1 MEQKEIGTPSVR
13 YSQDRCNNLE
23 DIWQDQYEFNR
34 LILPS
39 PPEEMA
45 PEQRQYWHEK
55 YTLLLNKELMEVLD
69 ETEFKPH
76 RKVTGKMVRSNMI
89 EELVDVFKYW
99 MCLCQVHGVSAEE
112 IMNEYH
118 RKSNVVKQ
126 RYFQEKVLKYDGKI
140 VGVDIDGVLADYPRS
155 FVEFINKETGSK
167 YHWRDIKDYNISDQ
181 LIKMGLHPLDAVRL
195 KHLYRDSGQK
205 RFIPVV
211 EGARQFLE
219 ELKYM
224 GYIVVLLTSRPVNEY
239 KRIFADTQ
247 YWLAEN
253 KLHYD
258 AILFDEAKG
267 ERLVKEFGKD
277 KVEFFVDDVAGFANG
292 ISEAGFRCY
301 LINKPY
307 NEDVPVHTKVIR
319 TDDLHEVILRT
330 RHLKHREGKS

>member
-1 MEQKEIGTPSVR
+1 MGIKR
-13 YSQDRCNNLE
+13 YDEYRKNNLP
-23 DIWQDQYEFNR
+23 DIWDDQYEFNR
-34 LILPS
+34 LILPCS
-39 PPEEMA
+39 PEEMT

-55 YTLLLNKELMEVLD
+55 YTLLMNKELMEVLD

-76 RKVTGKMVRSNMI
+76 RKITGKKTVRSNLT
-89 EELVDVFKYW
+89 EELVDVMKYW

-112 IMNEYH
+112 IMDEYH

-126 RYFQEKVLKYDGKI
+126 RFFQERVLKYDGKI

-155 FVEFINKETGSK
+155 FVEFVNEQLGTS
-167 YHWRDIKDYNISDQ
+167 YDYRTIKNYNVPEQ
-181 LIKMGLHPLDAVRL
+181 LGLPAAESARL

-205 RFIPVV
+205 RFIPVI
-211 EGARQFLE
+211 EGARQFLD

-224 GYIVVLLTSRPVNEY
+224 GYIVVLLTSRPIDKY

-267 ERLVKEFGKD
+267 ERLLKEFGKD

-292 ISEAGFRCY
+292 ISEAGFHCY
-301 LINKPY
+301 LIDKPY
-307 NEDVPVHTKVIR
+307 NQFSTLPLVTRVNTLKEVLDDVKK
-319 TDDLHEVILRT
+319 T
-330 RHLKHREGKS
+330 RV

>member
-1 MEQKEIGTPSVR
+1 MEIKR
-13 YSQDRCNNLE
+13 YENNRCSNFE
-23 DIWQDQYEFNR
+23 DIWDDQYEFNR
-34 LILPS
+34 LVLPCT
-39 PPEEMA
+39 PEEMT
-45 PEQRQYWHEK
+45 PEQVQYWHEK
-55 YTLLLNKELMEVLD
+55 YTMLLNKELMEVLD

-76 RKVTGKMVRSNMI
+76 RKITGKKTVKSNLT

-99 MCLCQVHGVSAEE
+99 MCLCQVHGVSANE

-126 RYFQEKVLKYDGKI
+126 RFYQERVLKYDGKI

-155 FVEFINKETGSK
+155 FVEFVNAQLGTS
-167 YHWRDIKDYNISDQ
+167 YDYRTIKNYNIADE
-181 LIKMGLHPLDAVRL
+181 LGLPVEETARL

-205 RFIPVV
+205 RFIPVI
-211 EGARQFLE
+211 EGARQFLD

-224 GYIVVLLTSRPVNEY
+224 GYIVVLLTSRPIDKY

-292 ISEAGFRCY
+292 ISEAGFKCY
-301 LINKPY
+301 LINKTY
-307 NEDVPVHTKVIR
+307 NQVALRENVIR
-319 TDDLHEVILRT
+319 VESLKEVLDYER
-330 RHLKHREGKS
+330 K

>member
-1 MEQKEIGTPSVR
+1 MEIKR
-13 YSQDRCNNLE
+13 YEQYRKNNLN
-23 DIWQDQYEFNR
+23 DIWDDQYEFNR
-34 LILPS
+34 LVLPCS
-39 PPEEMA
+39 PEEMT

-55 YTLLLNKELMEVLD
+55 YTLLMNKELMEVLG

-76 RKVTGKMVRSNMI
+76 RKITGKKIVRSNLT
-89 EELVDVFKYW
+89 EELIDVMKYW
-99 MCLCQVHGVSAEE
+99 MCLCQVHGISADE
-112 IMNEYH
+112 IMDEYH

-126 RYFQEKVLKYDGKI
+126 RFFQERVLKYDGQI

-155 FVEFINKETGSK
+155 FVEFVNEQLGTT
-167 YHWRDIKDYNISDQ
+167 YDYRDIKNYNIAEQ
-181 LIKMGLHPLDAVRL
+181 LGLSTSQITHL
-195 KHLYRDSGQK
+195 KHLYRDGGQK
-205 RFIPVV
+205 RFIPVI
-211 EGARQFLE
+211 EGARQFLD

-224 GYIVVLLTSRPVNEY
+224 GYIVVLLTSRPIDQY

-292 ISEAGFRCY
+292 ISDAGFKCY
-301 LINKPY
+301 LIDKPY
-307 NEDVPVHTKVIR
+307 NQVAVKDKVIR
-319 TDDLHEVILRT
+319 VESLKEVLDFER
-330 RHLKHREGKS
+330 K

>member
-1 MEQKEIGTPSVR
+1 MEQKETGTPSVR
-13 YSQDRCNNLE
+13 YSENRCNNLE
-23 DIWQDQYEFNR
+23 DIWADQYEFNR
-34 LILPS
+34 LILPCT
-39 PPEEMA
+39 PEDMT
-45 PEQRQYWHEK
+45 PEQRQFWHEK

-76 RKVTGKMVRSNMI
+76 RKITGKMVRSNMT

-99 MCLCQVHGVSAEE
+99 MCLCQVHGVNAEE
-112 IMNEYH
+112 IMDEYH

-126 RYFQEKVLKYDGKI
+126 RYFQEKVLNYDGKI

-155 FVEFINKETGSK
+155 FVEFVNQQLGT
-167 YHWRDIKDYNISDQ
+167 DYNCKTVKGYDIVSE
-181 LIKMGLHPLDAVRL
+181 LKLGEHGKRL

-224 GYIVVLLTSRPVNEY
+224 GYIVVLLTSRPINEY

-247 YWLAEN
+247 YWLAAN

-267 ERLVKEFGKD
+267 ERLVKEFGRD

-301 LINKPY
+301 LINKSY
-307 NEDVPVHTKVIR
+307 NTDVKVNDGVTR
-319 TDDLHEVILRT
+319 VDDLREVILRA
-330 RHLKHREGKS
+330 RVEKHRRAQK